1 MSEKPRA
8 GLVRELDTVG
18 IDLQNLDD
26 VGVVGTHHM
35 QTHLRR
41 ENQAAALQIHTVS
54 RHQTSGSA
62 QRQAETSLQS
72 PSSNAAIKL
81 LHRSFL
87 PARERERLL
96 ARLLFFAGAQ
106 HRVAAALDGI
116 RLKSISGCLHACLK
130 QREHSSQINC
140 ALSTTQTRNKGVWK
154 PQPQTAD
161 EVSRDDI
168 SVARVCLSAAA
179 FTVQR
184 PHRVGLACFDSASRG
199 CVSCSVK
206 TDGRR

>member
-18 IDLQNLDD
+18 IDLQNLDN

-62 QRQAETSLQS
+62 QRHAETSLQS

-96 ARLLFFAGAQ
+96 AAALLVGWNKIKIYYGLFTCMFKAKGTFLSNKLCTVDDTNAQQRCLEASFKQLMKCPEMISVLHVFVCQRRLSQFSDRIESDL
-106 HRVAAALDGI
+106 RVLTARLAAA
-116 RLKSISGCLHACLK
+116 
-130 QREHSSQINC
+130 
-140 ALSTTQTRNKGVWK
+140 
-154 PQPQTAD
+154 
-161 EVSRDDI
+161 
-168 SVARVCLSAAA
+168 
-179 FTVQR
+179 
-184 PHRVGLACFDSASRG
+184 
-199 CVSCSVK
+199 
-206 TDGRR
+206 